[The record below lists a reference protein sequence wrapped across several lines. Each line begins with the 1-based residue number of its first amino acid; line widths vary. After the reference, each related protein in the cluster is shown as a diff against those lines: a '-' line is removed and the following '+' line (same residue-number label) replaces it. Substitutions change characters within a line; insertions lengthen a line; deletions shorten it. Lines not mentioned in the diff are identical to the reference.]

1 VPDSPKI
8 LIVDD
13 DPSIIRLLEMILQE
27 ANYDVYSSNS
37 GETVPG
43 MIQELQPSLIIL
55 DIELPDL
62 NGIDLVSIIRLHTQ
76 APIMMLSGRSSD
88 IEKISS
94 FNSGADDYVVK
105 PFSVAELKARVQA
118 ILRRLGN
125 GAQAVQTPAPTLA
138 AEQPAIQLAFDQ
150 HRVFIGSTELSLT
163 QKEFHLLQLLVNEK
177 GKVLSREVIL
187 DKIWGI
193 NNFDVETRAV
203 DACISRLRKKV
214 KIVLGQDVIE
224 AIPGFGYR
232 LTI

>member
-1 VPDSPKI
+1 MSASPKI

-27 ANYDVYSSNS
+27 ANFEVYSSQS
-37 GETVPG
+37 GETVPAL
-43 MIQELQPSLIIL
+43 IQELQPSLIIL

-62 NGIDLVSIIRLHTQ
+62 NGIDLVSIIRQHTQ
-76 APIMMLSGRSSD
+76 APIMMLSGKSSD

-118 ILRRLGN
+118 ILRRFGN
-125 GAQAVQTPAPTLA
+125 GAQSVQAPVV
-138 AEQPAIQLAFDQ
+138 EPQAIQLAFDQ
-150 HRVFIGSTELSLT
+150 HRVFIGSIELSLT

-177 GKVLSREVIL
+177 GKVLSREMIL

-193 NNFDVETRAV
+193 NNFEVETRAV
-203 DACISRLRKKV
+203 DACVSRLRKKI
-214 KIVLGQDVIE
+214 KFVLGQDVIE